1 MATPVTE
8 MTVGIVEAQ
17 AKLRAME
24 TEEIQCLIK
33 SVFNTINALAVE
45 EKTGVKVVE
54 AAAAV
59 VEEEEVKE
67 GVKPVITPMIDPA
80 NSIGEEFIIC
90 VVCNKKFR
98 QITLKHLNTHNLTPE
113 EYREM
118 FGFSRK
124 QALVCKKLSAQRSKT
139 AQANANLGKRPRRPA
154 AASAEPTA
162 QTE

>member
-24 TEEIQCLIK
+24 PEEIQGLIK

-54 AAAAV
+54 AATV
-59 VEEEEVKE
+59 VEEVKD

-80 NSIGEEFIIC
+80 NSIGEDFIIC

-98 QITLKHLNTHNLTPE
+98 QITHKHLNSHNLTPE

-139 AQANANLGKRPRRPA
+139 AQANDNLGKRPRKPA
-154 AASAEPTA
+154 AATPTAEPTA